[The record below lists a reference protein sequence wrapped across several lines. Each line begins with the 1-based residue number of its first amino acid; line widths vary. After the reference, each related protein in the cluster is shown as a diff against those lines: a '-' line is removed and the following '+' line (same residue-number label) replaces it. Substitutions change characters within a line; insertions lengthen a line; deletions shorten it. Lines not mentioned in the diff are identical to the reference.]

1 MNCERNEILGE
12 EAEQVIPIVQGEKNQ
27 KTKTQKKTVQEEPP
41 VAYMHMY
48 AAVLFPN
55 LGKEQKVI
63 L

>member
-12 EAEQVIPIVQGEKNQ
+12 EAEQVIPIVQGEKTK
-27 KTKTQKKTVQEEPP
+27 KTKQKKTVQEEPP

>member
-12 EAEQVIPIVQGEKNQ
+12 EAEQVIPIVQGEKTKKN
-27 KTKTQKKTVQEEPP
+27 KTEKTVQEEPP